1 MVQSTTRA
9 FLPRAETFRD
19 NPPLDEPVRSLSPN
33 YLPLVTD
40 LENLI
45 DVGGTSETRLFASLT
60 ENHYER
66 LVPNDLSLVTA
77 LENLIDVVGTSEAR
91 LFASLTE
98 NHYERLVVIL
108 NGLIDVVRE
117 NEDHLLASL
126 MDFIG
131 TLIEHYEDEHV
142 PELSEI

>member
-1 MVQSTTRA
+1 MSQSTTQA
-9 FLPRAETFRD
+9 FPRRAETFRD
-19 NPPLDEPVRSLSPN
+19 DLPLDAPVHRVFRFQNRTPVNFDSLSLSNGSEVRESITDLEIFDRSLDLN
-33 YLPLVTD
+33 YLPLVTA

-45 DVGGTSETRLFASLT
+45 DVVGTSETRLFASLT

-66 LVPNDLSLVTA
+66 LVT
-77 LENLIDVVGTSEAR
+77 
-91 LFASLTE
+91 
-98 NHYERLVVIL
+98 IL
-108 NGLIDVVRE
+108 NGLIDVVGE
-117 NEDHLLASL
+117 DEDHILASL

>member
-1 MVQSTTRA
+1 MLQSTTRA
-9 FLPRAETFRD
+9 FLPIAETFRD
-19 NPPLDEPVRSLSPN
+19 NLPLDEPGRSVYRFQNRALVNFDALSLSNDSEMRELITGLEIFNRNPSPGC
-33 YLPLVTD
+33 LPLVTA

-45 DVGGTSETRLFASLT
+45 DVVGTSETRLFASLT

-66 LVPNDLSLVTA
+66 LV
-77 LENLIDVVGTSEAR
+77 
-91 LFASLTE
+91 
-98 NHYERLVVIL
+98 VIL
-108 NGLIDVVRE
+108 DGLIDVVRE

-131 TLIEHYEDEHV
+131 TLIEHYEDEHL

>member
-1 MVQSTTRA
+1 MVQPTPRA
-9 FLPRAETFRD
+9 FPPRAETFRD
-19 NPPLDEPVRSLSPN
+19 NPPLDEPVRSVFKVQNRAPFNFGSPSIAREPITGLEIFNRSLSPN
-33 YLPLVTD
+33 YLPLVT
-40 LENLI
+40 
-45 DVGGTSETRLFASLT
+45 
-60 ENHYER
+60 
-66 LVPNDLSLVTA
+66 A
-77 LENLIDVVGTSEAR
+77 LENLVDIVGTSEAR

-117 NEDHLLASL
+117 NEDHPLASL

-131 TLIEHYEDEHV
+131 TLIEHYEDEHL